1 MIVEKKIC
9 VLKMNWNKLKS
20 KFDVW
25 SLYHREY
32 IVGAIAG
39 FIVGVI
45 VGGILF

>member
-1 MIVEKKIC
+1 MKNFKEWWEVT
-9 VLKMNWNKLKS
+9 
-20 KFDVW
+20 

-32 IVGAIAG
+32 IVGAITG